1 MQIFNMKKLLALL
14 LLSPLVVSEDVELY
28 CISYL
33 DNKRLDDFNNWM
45 QTPIQE
51 DGLLSI
57 AEYSLRESF
66 RNNVEACMEELLPAE
81 EYIVSFDNSYL
92 DKYGKFSI
100 SQIKRNCMWAGP
112 DLYFDDD
119 MESLQEMEVTK
130 NKIKIGNNRLIVN
143 RKDMSAIGT
152 SIVGGKTVGP
162 YPFECSIL

>member
-1 MQIFNMKKLLALL
+1 MKKLLALL
-14 LLSPLVVSEDVELY
+14 LLSPFVAGEEVELY
-28 CISYL
+28 CISYF

-51 DGLLSI
+51 DGVSGI
-57 AEYSLRESF
+57 AEYAVKEVMKDNF
-66 RNNVEACMEELLPAE
+66 NACMEELLPAE
-81 EYIVSFDNSYL
+81 EYFVSFDNSYL
-92 DKYGKFSI
+92 DKYGKFSV
-100 SQIKRNCMWAGP
+100 SQIKRNCMSAGP

-130 NKIKIGNNRLIVN
+130 NKIKIGSNRLIVN